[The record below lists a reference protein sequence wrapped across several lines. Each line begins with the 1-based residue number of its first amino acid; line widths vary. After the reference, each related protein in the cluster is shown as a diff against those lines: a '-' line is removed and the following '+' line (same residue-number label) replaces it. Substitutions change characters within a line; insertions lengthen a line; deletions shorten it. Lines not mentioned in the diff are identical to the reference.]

1 MYPHRIRL
9 RGPWTCEP
17 LFRMEGDGSRSTV
30 DLPAPFRMTM
40 PGRWEEGGLLD
51 FRGGVRL
58 VRRFGYPGRID
69 DFEHVWLTFEGAAE
83 RATASLNGQ
92 PLGSWEE
99 GPAEFEVTPLLKPR
113 NLLIVDVESQ
123 APGGGLWGEV
133 ALEVRATAFL
143 QDVAVRLTVGE
154 SPQLVATGQ
163 VAGSASR
170 PLDLYLFAGG
180 QFLAHTMVEAGR
192 RFELAAAP
200 VSDLTAVRIE
210 LVDAATIWYVVERS
224 IQPEQSKARG
234 DSSYR

>member
-17 LFRMEGDGSRSTV
+17 LFRMEADGVRDTA

-40 PGRWEEGGLLD
+40 PGRWEEGGLPD
-51 FRGGVRL
+51 FRGGIRL

-69 DFEHVWLTFEGAAE
+69 DHERVWLTFEGAVE
-83 RATASLNGQ
+83 RASASLNGQ
-92 PLGSWEE
+92 PLGAWED
-99 GPAEFEVTPLLKPR
+99 GAAEFQVTALLNPR

-143 QDVAVRLTVGE
+143 QDVAVRLTDGE

-170 PLDLYLFAGG
+170 PLDLYLFAAG
-180 QFLAHTMVEAGR
+180 QFLAHTMVQAGQQ
-192 RFELAAAP
+192 FELAAAP

-224 IQPEQSKARG
+224 IPPEQSIAPG